1 MAFASLEPPPPSSL
15 PPLFLSMSTRSWRRA
30 SLNIMESA
38 VCNAHQPM
46 HTTPMFASKIAKG
59 KRNREKKLKERK
71 QNREKNNKKGKQKR
85 ENLYFDTTGILL
97 QGDRKKVY
105 KMRKYSK
112 CGAATPCL
120 PPQIACGQNK

>member
-46 HTTPMFASKIAKG
+46 HTTPMFASQIAKG
-59 KRNREKKLKERK
+59 KRNREKKIKEGKRNREKTIKEGKRK
-71 QNREKNNKKGKQKR
+71 REKKIKKRKRNREKNNKK
-85 ENLYFDTTGILL
+85 
-97 QGDRKKVY
+97 
-105 KMRKYSK
+105 
-112 CGAATPCL
+112 
-120 PPQIACGQNK
+120 